1 MVRELLPVRTH
12 ALLLK
17 VEAFTS
23 ARQELAP
30 SRIRAHLR
38 GCATLLVCGS
48 LLMAPASMGQYLK
61 KSALEMSITATS
73 SRCLMSLQ
81 SVLAA
86 V

>member
-1 MVRELLPVRTH
+1 
-12 ALLLK
+12 
-17 VEAFTS
+17 
-23 ARQELAP
+23 
-30 SRIRAHLR
+30 
-38 GCATLLVCGS
+38 
-48 LLMAPASMGQYLK
+48 MAPASMGQYLK